1 MATETKSGFMQ
12 TLTVEEVRRRRELVE
27 NVMLKTSK
35 NEIIAMS
42 IPVIVMLIGFGYYY
56 VKQLR
61 EGLIV
66 TDLSSKV
73 FWGTYITNFVFWIG
87 VSHVGML
94 ISAILRALNA
104 EFRTP
109 ITRVAE
115 EVTIVSLFMGAA
127 SVLIDMGRIDR
138 IMNMFYFG
146 RWDSPLIW
154 DVTSI
159 LFYLVGSFIY
169 FYTPIIPDFAYYR
182 DNLDPDKHRFR
193 IKLYSILSLNWRG
206 TPEQF
211 EELEDKIMNRFKW
224 YIIPVALS
232 VHTVVSWIMAMTWRP
247 GWDSSIFGPYFIGG
261 AIFSGTAA
269 LVSALIIFS
278 RAYNLQDIIT
288 TYHIKQ
294 VVKILVVTDIA
305 YMYMTVNEILTPAYK
320 AHELELYDMI
330 FYGRYA
336 IMFWF
341 IIIISMVVPMF
352 LAMWILNIE
361 DGEINKI
368 HALGLIASLLV
379 NIGAWLKR
387 YIITVPSL
395 QVSTFEESVVT
406 YHPSAAEI
414 WISLAQFSFFI
425 FGYWFLNKIVPIV
438 PLWEVEHELANKGL
452 VVGGLTPQAEH
463 EEKMKNM

>member
-1 MATETKSGFMQ
+1 MAHKEETGFMQ
-12 TLTVEEVRRRRELVE
+12 KLTVEEVRRRRELVE
-27 NVMLKTSK
+27 NVMLKTSR
-35 NEIIAMS
+35 NEIIVMS
-42 IPVIVMLIGFGYYY
+42 IPVILMLVGFGYYY

-66 TDLSSKV
+66 TDLTGKV

-115 EVTIVSLFMGAA
+115 EITIVSLFMGAA

-146 RWDSPLIW
+146 RWDSPLLW
-154 DVTSI
+154 DVVSI

-182 DNLDPDKHRFR
+182 DNLPKKHRFR
-193 IKLYSILSLNWRG
+193 IKLYTILSVNWRG

-211 EELEDKIMNRFKW
+211 ELLEERVMNRFKW
-224 YIIPVALS
+224 FIIPVALS

-247 GWDSSIFGPYFIGG
+247 GWNSSIFGPYFIAG

-269 LVSALIIFS
+269 LVTALIIFS
-278 RAYNLQDIIT
+278 RAYGLEDIIT

-294 VVKILVVTDIA
+294 ITKILVVTNIA
-305 YMYMTVNEILTPAYK
+305 YMYMTINEMLTPAYK
-320 AHELELYDMI
+320 AHEIELYDML

-336 IMFWF
+336 LMFWF
-341 IIIISMVVPMF
+341 IVILTMVLPLF
-352 LAMWILNIE
+352 LSMWILNIN
-361 DGEINKI
+361 DNEINKI
-368 HALGLIASLLV
+368 HTVGIVASLLV

-395 QVSTFEESVVT
+395 QVPTFEESVVV

-414 WISLAQFSFFI
+414 WISLAQLGFFI
-425 FGYWFLNKIVPIV
+425 FGYWALNKIVPIV

-452 VVGGLTPQAEH
+452 VDGLTPQEEH
-463 EEKMKNM
+463 EKKMRGE